1 MKNNNSVQ
9 PFFFNVIPFGIE
21 KHQDKNKL
29 WLNFSVKFNIDLNN
43 PYFVKNDDASN
54 LEFVKLFI
62 KASEFIKNNDY
73 KSSFKLNLPNSLQLK
88 GELIP
93 IEGND
98 SSLRQ
103 NLWDKFFEKEKKYFN
118 NDVKPYPR
126 NLLKEQI
133 SEPEYFQD
141 PKTLTSKS
149 FIKKFAN
156 RLDNMR
162 TEDINIF
169 NIESIY
175 NNEEFKGKAKE
186 NYDNLVS
193 KSNKIAAFSNSMI
206 ELKNREANTFFKKFI
221 KKRIDNTNVA
231 KFIFDFS
238 LTTSQILS
246 DEDILDINEV
256 LYRYNA
262 IEENKHLARLFGI
275 IKDYRV
281 EITKSE
287 LIDLQNQ
294 ELEIQSS
301 FSQESELVKHLP
313 SKIKFIALNN
323 KFACLLSSRNGYSDI
338 FYNSVLKSEN
348 SIVQSYNELAFENA
362 FENNSIITNQATRG
376 IIYRNTK
383 LKDIIK
389 PINET
394 PQVFDDESLTSG
406 YRVAMNDGESIKSLT
421 VRSNKPNLEGYNF
434 NLFDEEVGI
443 KIDAA
448 MQYMDD
454 GTIKTTISDQIFN
467 YEGEL
472 FNLNSPFG
480 KNESANNNEPKTERD
495 LSLELAESKLKKL
508 VSYSVFPSNSYENNN
523 SFIKYRYSIPKKYL
537 NNQTDVPKLRFFKT
551 YRFVVY
557 QEYDNGWGL
566 PLKAI
571 DGADTQL
578 SIEDLISGKEK
589 SLLSKD
595 FEFIPLEDKQQVQLF
610 NRFEQNFTKKEVK
623 EDFIVKSDDY
633 GDNKQLISQ
642 KHCLGPRIEFETAW
656 LFNEFDEIRSK
667 TYEIKRKA
675 NCEFDNE
682 DDYNH
687 SEGKCCE
694 GCTKYCGGT
703 QMKEYYN
710 QKHIEANYLTDPTVN
725 GINAKLLLMNEVDE
739 IDKLSEPIYFK
750 LNKNSKV
757 IDQKSILLKASGG
770 DKKSFFKVNSGEDI
784 LDINI
789 KKGAELYLYLSNNL
803 TSFGQEQLEKGW
815 WDNGLKYFK
824 KGEEIRKNLS
834 YKTIFKKVAEE
845 QNKPK
850 KIKLVHAVKEP
861 LIAPQIVSLN
871 SFAKNSKQTSHI
883 PSLFKNKYASYAL
896 DKNVIANR
904 IELTKDEFI
913 GSPKVSIQLKAL
925 FERLDCF
932 KAKENKISFINEV
945 LPTGS
950 LELWMRKEK
959 YIDDKEE
966 YIFPQSNSNQ
976 RISPDMPLVYFED
989 EKNIFSLEHKIE
1001 FSEEVLEQL
1010 RNNKKFEIK
1019 DGKSVKDIVDEFV
1032 EIISNVNFQ
1041 VDIKSS
1047 CFEEREYFL
1056 RNTSKF
1062 IGYFDSNNKYQPK
1075 LNSRGE
1081 IDLEN
1086 DTEEF
1091 SLPTENQ
1098 VIKDLDKNS
1107 PFRFKTLVL
1116 NNQKPTKP
1124 IVKYSITTIQER
1136 REYLNRKNIIST
1148 QKGNIVTIY
1157 FERGRLTSGK
1167 NERIGL
1173 IINSDGV
1180 YNKAFKQRNL
1190 ISKVG
1195 KDIVSDKH
1203 FPSNHE
1209 GYLKYDDIIIP
1220 VDNDYNAEFN
1230 DKLGIFHYLPH
1241 FDIEKQLWKIEI
1253 ELNIKTKNNKD
1264 LHNPFINFALVNY
1277 QPFSINYANNGNDF
1291 QRDCRLS
1298 DVETSTWCYLLPER
1312 QLSVA
1317 FDFPGFLDRTGKVE
1331 LTLAFDHESLNHDL
1345 KSGKIRSNII
1355 LSIEGSN
1362 DELIWYPVHS
1372 KNAKTNY
1379 IACHHALIDKDLFDS
1394 EIDYIKKAFEF
1405 DTRSTVS
1412 PFNENK
1418 WIKYKE
1424 YRVRLVE
1431 VEWFIWDSPIDFDN
1445 VLEDVLNDQRF
1456 KVRYVEIIK

>member
-43 PYFVKNDDASN
+43 PFFEKNDDESN
-54 LEFVKLFI
+54 IEFLKSFI
-62 KASEFIKNNDY
+62 KASEFIKNNDNI
-73 KSSFKLNLPNSLQLK
+73 SSFKLNLPNSVQLK

-118 NDVKPYPR
+118 DDVKPYQI
-126 NLLKEQI
+126 NFIKEQI
-133 SEPEYFQD
+133 TEPDYFQD
-141 PKTLTSKS
+141 PETLTSK
-149 FIKKFAN
+149 
-156 RLDNMR
+156 RLLDDFVTGLEKMR
-162 TEDINIF
+162 TEDINMF
-169 NIESIY
+169 NIASVY
-175 NNEEFKGKAKE
+175 NNEEFKGKAKK

-193 KSNKIAAFSNSMI
+193 KSNKIAAFANSMI
-206 ELKNREANTFFKKFI
+206 ELKNRETNKFFKRFI
-221 KKRIDNTNVA
+221 NKNDDDNIARFIYDFNSKTA
-231 KFIFDFS
+231 K
-238 LTTSQILS
+238 ILS
-246 DEDILDINEV
+246 NENILDTNEL

-262 IEENKHLARLFGI
+262 IEQNKHLARLFGI

-281 EITKSE
+281 EITKKE
-287 LIDLQNQ
+287 LKNFQNQ
-294 ELEIQSS
+294 EFIIESS

-323 KFACLLSSRNGYSDI
+323 KYTCLLSSKKDYGNV

-362 FENNSIITNQATRG
+362 FENDSIITNQVTRG

-406 YRVAMNDGESIKSLT
+406 YRVAMHDGESLKSLT
-421 VRSNKPNLEGYNF
+421 VRSNKPNLEDYNF

-448 MQYMDD
+448 MQYKDDD

-480 KNESANNNEPKTERD
+480 KNDSANNNEPKTERD

-508 VSYSVFPSNSYENNN
+508 VSYSVFPSHNYENDD
-523 SFIKYRYSIPKKYL
+523 SFIKYRYSIPKLYL
-537 NNQTDVPKLRFFKT
+537 NNPSEAPKLRFFKS

-566 PLKAI
+566 PLKLQNDNDI
-571 DGADTQL
+571 QL
-578 SIEDLISGKEK
+578 TIYDLIKEK
-589 SLLSKD
+589 DSLLTKEFD
-595 FEFIPLEDKQQVQLF
+595 FIPLEDKQQVQLF
-610 NRFEQNFTKKEVK
+610 NRDEQDFTKKELK
-623 EDFIVKSDDY
+623 EDFIVKSDGY
-633 GDNKQLISQ
+633 GDNKQIISK

-656 LFNEFDEIRSK
+656 LFNEFDQIRSK
-667 TYEIKRKA
+667 TFEIKRKA

-682 DDYNH
+682 DDYNN

-710 QKHIEANYLTDPTVN
+710 QKHIEANYLTDPTIN
-725 GINAKLLLMNEVDE
+725 GITAKLLLMNEVDE

-770 DKKSFFKVNSGEDI
+770 DKKSFFKLNNSKDI

-815 WDNGLKYFK
+815 WDNGLKYIK
-824 KGEEIRKNLS
+824 GGEEIRKNLS

-850 KIKLVHAVKEP
+850 KIKLVHAVKKP
-861 LIAPQIVSLN
+861 LVNPKIITLKSIASDVKQIDHIKFLLKDDYAVY
-871 SFAKNSKQTSHI
+871 AEVKNI
-883 PSLFKNKYASYAL
+883 
-896 DKNVIANR
+896 IANR
-904 IELTKDEFI
+904 VALPNEELKIGSTKVKIEL
-913 GSPKVSIQLKAL
+913 KAF
-925 FERLDCF
+925 FERLDSY
-932 KAKENKISFINEV
+932 KNSSKEINFVKEI
-945 LPTGS
+945 LPTGT

-966 YIFPQSNSNQ
+966 YIFPHSKYNE
-976 RISPDMPLVYFED
+976 RVSPDMPLVYFED

-1001 FSEEVLEQL
+1001 FSEEVLKQL
-1010 RNNKKFEIK
+1010 RDNYEITGGKK
-1019 DGKSVKDIVDEFV
+1019 IVDVIDEFV
-1032 EIISNVNFQ
+1032 EIISNINFEI
-1041 VDIKSS
+1041 DIKSS

-1075 LNSRGE
+1075 LNNRGE
-1081 IDLEN
+1081 IALEN

-1091 SLPTENQ
+1091 SLPIVNQ
-1098 VIKDLDKNS
+1098 VMKDLDKNS

-1116 NNQKPTKP
+1116 NNQKPSKP
-1124 IVKYSITTIQER
+1124 IVKYSITTIQEK

-1157 FERGRLTSGK
+1157 FERGRLSSGK

-1173 IINSDGV
+1173 IINSAGV
-1180 YNKAFKQRNL
+1180 YNKVFKQRNL

-1195 KDIVSDKH
+1195 KDIVSDKYY
-1203 FPSNHE
+1203 PSNHE
-1209 GYLKYDDIIIP
+1209 GYLRYDDIIIP
-1220 VDNDYNAEFN
+1220 DDNDYNAGFN
-1230 DKLGIFHYLPH
+1230 DELGIFHYLPH

-1253 ELNIKTKNNKD
+1253 EFNIKTKNNKD

-1345 KSGKIRSNII
+1345 KSGKIRSNFI

-1372 KNAKTNY
+1372 KNAKTNN
-1379 IACHHALIDKDLFDS
+1379 IACHHALIDEDLFDS

-1445 VLEDVLNDQRF
+1445 VIEDVLNDQRF